1 MTGLRRSGCGS
12 RMADGVGLRVGCVV
26 GFRMRTVIEI
36 CQPERVSKACSIAG
50 KISGVTSTNTP
61 IPALH
66 DLWRAG
72 PFELVNSLHIRIQE
86 TPPLRRR
93 SRPDPRRSRI
103 LRGAKATFG
112 YGSTLTFLEDIA
124 HVTHAAAKKPLD
136 RARAHPPDRRIYD
149 PRPRPHRGSGGG
161 VRHRGRARS
170 TPSSPPAKPSPPPYQ
185 ARQHRRGENPRRPG
199 RDAGPRE
206 NGHAGTRPPDTLNP
220 DGPEP
225 KDPARPNPH
234 F

>member
-1 MTGLRRSGCGS
+1 MWVDGCG
-12 RMADGVGLRVGCVV
+12 GRVAAHE
-26 GFRMRTVIEI
+26 F

-50 KISGVTSTNTP
+50 KISGVTSTNTHP
-61 IPALH
+61 GAPRPVAPAPSS
-66 DLWRAG
+66 WSTASTSGSRKPAA
-72 PFELVNSLHIRIQE
+72 E
-86 TPPLRRR
+86 TPKSAR
-93 SRPDPRRSRI
+93 SWRSRI

-136 RARAHPPDRRIYD
+136 RARALNPSHQIDGSTIPARAPHRSAEGAIGAGQDRRHHHHHQSHPTTMSEHD
-149 PRPRPHRGSGGG
+149 RTGAEKTL
-161 VRHRGRARS
+161 VDLA
-170 TPSSPPAKPSPPPYQ
+170 
-185 ARQHRRGENPRRPG
+185 

-225 KDPARPNPH
+225 KDPARSNPH
-234 F
+234 GSCTSRNTATSPPP

>member
-1 MTGLRRSGCGS
+1 
-12 RMADGVGLRVGCVV
+12 
-26 GFRMRTVIEI
+26 MRTVIEI

-72 PFELVNSLHIRIQE
+72 PFELVNSLHIQIQE

-124 HVTHAAAKKPLD
+124 HVTHS
-136 RARAHPPDRRIYD
+136 RRGEET
-149 PRPRPHRGSGGG
+149 PRPRPRPSHQIDGSTIPARALTGAAAAECAIGAGQDRRHHHHQQSHPHHHIKHDRTGAEKTLVDLAATPDRGKT
-161 VRHRGRARS
+161 AM
-170 TPSSPPAKPSPPPYQ
+170 
-185 ARQHRRGENPRRPG
+185 PG
-199 RDAGPRE
+199 R
-206 NGHAGTRPPDTLNP
+206 GHRTL
-220 DGPEP
+220 
-225 KDPARPNPH
+225 
-234 F
+234 